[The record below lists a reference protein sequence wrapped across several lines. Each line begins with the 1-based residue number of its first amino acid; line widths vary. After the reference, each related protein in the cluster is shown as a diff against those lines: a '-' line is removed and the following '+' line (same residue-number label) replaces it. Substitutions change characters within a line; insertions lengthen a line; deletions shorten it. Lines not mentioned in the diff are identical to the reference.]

1 MLKITTLLSSQLP
14 DFIGILVEKSN
25 RTINYSSG
33 EVIPTVGMINYRILE
48 LIEKLLSINEL

>member
-33 EVIPTVGMINYRILE
+33 EVIPIVGMINYRILE